1 MLQNQDF
8 AHPLYCAV
16 LQYGEEAVKE
26 GMGGG
31 GGGGGMA
38 DIFDLFGGGGGGR
51 RQTRERRGDNVTH
64 RLKTSLEEMYTGA
77 LRCSLLSNP
86 RPFDPAFH
94 ASSAELQ
101 EPLEPQ
107 AFGFR
112 LLQDHHASFF
122 QFKLWHIKA
131 ALC

>member
-1 MLQNQDF
+1 MADIL
-8 AHPLYCAV
+8 HCAV

-38 DIFDLFGGGGGGR
+38 DIFDLFGGGAGGR

-77 LRCSLLSNP
+77 LRCSLLF
-86 RPFDPAFH
+86 RPFP
-94 ASSAELQ
+94 
-101 EPLEPQ
+101 
-107 AFGFR
+107 
-112 LLQDHHASFF
+112 
-122 QFKLWHIKA
+122 
-131 ALC
+131 

>member
-1 MLQNQDF
+1 M
-8 AHPLYCAV
+8 
-16 LQYGEEAVKE
+16 KE

-77 LRCSLLSNP
+77 LRYCFHLL
-86 RPFDPAFH
+86 
-94 ASSAELQ
+94 ASCLALN
-101 EPLEPQ
+101 
-107 AFGFR
+107 
-112 LLQDHHASFF
+112 
-122 QFKLWHIKA
+122 KLW
-131 ALC
+131 LGLTTL